1 MQGEVCDLLVAKTEI
16 LALEFAEGVPKPV
29 QENCLLL
36 CATCMRIKSYGQ
48 NFAKRQKSPRG
59 FAFFV

>member
-29 QENCLLL
+29 QENC
-36 CATCMRIKSYGQ
+36 Y
-48 NFAKRQKSPRG
+48 NFVRL
-59 FAFFV
+59 VCE